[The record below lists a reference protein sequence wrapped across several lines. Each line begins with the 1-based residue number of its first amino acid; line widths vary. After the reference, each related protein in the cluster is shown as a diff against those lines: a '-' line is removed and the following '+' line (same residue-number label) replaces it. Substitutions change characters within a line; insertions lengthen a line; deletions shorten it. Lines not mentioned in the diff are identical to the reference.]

1 MSSKRINQFGKGQ
14 CTAGVLSMAAFAA
27 LLTACAPAKR
37 LPFADIQVSQP
48 AANLTISRD
57 IDMVRLEGVLQT
69 PEQANQVVMAA
80 SRLFDASMV
89 IDNIAIDNTVERAE
103 WIEPLLA
110 TAGHMKDVD
119 DFSLVAANG
128 QLVLGGSV
136 DSADAAESLSDMASD
151 LAGVDLA
158 VSTNLSYP
166 PSPLE
171 AGGLIADVGE
181 SKPGAVLDG
190 ALFVS
195 DAAVKIPEAEGV
207 MIPSADTFN
216 VVGDEV
222 DGVLI
227 PSADTFG
234 VAGDEAESV
243 MIPSDE
249 MVAVTADEIEDALA
263 PSVETVMV
271 TGTEINDVMVPE
283 APVVASDTLSGVT
296 DGAGQPVT
304 LFGQPT
310 MAATGDDLTGIEIEI
325 ESVDAVDPLEPAI
338 DTVDSVIVVEQPAV
352 ASPEATVP
360 EIAAQEIAAIEPAIA
375 PVAAALQ
382 SVPVTVEVAVNEPV
396 YEPKMDLDSD
406 ADGVSDSIDQ
416 CTTRPGYPV
425 DARGCQVLERYLDNI
440 GFTADAAEITPG
452 SEPELDEIAM
462 LMQHHP
468 AAKIAVI
475 THALDATDE
484 KNAEAR
490 QRAFLVTSYLE
501 DRGVERGRVYSF
513 ALAPAVGVGNKV
525 LIKEID

>member
-14 CTAGVLSMAAFAA
+14 CTAGALSMAAIAA

-80 SRLFDASMV
+80 SRVFDASMV

-110 TAGHMKDVD
+110 TAAHMKDVD

-166 PSPLE
+166 PWPLE
-171 AGGLIADVGE
+171 EDGLIAEVGE

-195 DAAVKIPEAEGV
+195 DAAVKIPDAEGV

-222 DGVLI
+222 DGVLT

-243 MIPSDE
+243 IIPSDE
-249 MVAVTADEIEDALA
+249 MVTVSADEIEDALA
-263 PSVETVMV
+263 PFVETVMV

-283 APVVASDTLSGVT
+283 TPVVASDTLSGVT

-310 MAATGDDLTGIEIEI
+310 MAATGDDLTGIEIE
-325 ESVDAVDPLEPAI
+325 SVEAVDPLEPAI
-338 DTVDSVIVVEQPAV
+338 DPVDSVIVVEQPAV
-352 ASPEATVP
+352 ASLEATVP

-462 LMQHHP
+462 LMQNHP

-513 ALAPAVGVGNKV
+513 ALAPAVGVGDRV

>member
-14 CTAGVLSMAAFAA
+14 FTAGALSVAAIAA
-27 LLTACAPAKR
+27 LLSACAPAKR
-37 LPFADIQVSQP
+37 LPFVDNQVSQST
-48 AANLTISRD
+48 ANLTISRD

-69 PEQANQVVMAA
+69 PEQANKVVMAA
-80 SRLFDASMV
+80 SRVFDASMV

-103 WIEPLLA
+103 WIETLLA
-110 TAGHMKDVD
+110 TAEHMKDVD

-136 DSADAAESLSDMASD
+136 DSADAAESLSDLASD

-158 VSTNLSYP
+158 VSTNLSYT

-171 AGGLIADVGE
+171 EGALIAEVSE
-181 SKPGAVLDG
+181 SKPGAVLEG

-195 DAAVKIPEAEGV
+195 DSAVKMPEAESV

-216 VVGDEV
+216 LAGDEV

-227 PSADTFG
+227 PSVETFD

-243 MIPSDE
+243 MIPTAE
-249 MVAVTADEIEDALA
+249 MVTVTADEVEGALA
-263 PSVETVMV
+263 PSVDTVML
-271 TGTEINDVMVPE
+271 TGAEINDVMVPE
-283 APVVASDTLSGVT
+283 TPVVASDTLSGVT

-304 LFGQPT
+304 LFGQKPT
-310 MAATGDDLTGIEIEI
+310 MAATGDDLTGIEIE
-325 ESVDAVDPLEPAI
+325 SVEAVDPLEPAI
-338 DTVDSVIVVEQPAV
+338 DTIDNVIVVEQPAV
-352 ASPEATVP
+352 ASPETAVP

-462 LMQHHP
+462 LMQNHP

-513 ALAPAVGVGNKV
+513 ALAPAVGVGDKV

>member
-207 MIPSADTFN
+207 M
-216 VVGDEV
+216 
-222 DGVLI
+222 I